1 MVELK
6 IQIPQDFLNEETRCD
21 YLVSKEMKEIW
32 AVELDLLSEFDR
44 VCTKYNIKYFA
55 SGGTLLGA
63 IRHQGFIPWDDDID
77 LAMARKDYV
86 KLCEV
91 APKEFVHPYFF
102 QTEYT
107 DPGSL
112 RGHAQLRNSLTTG
125 ILKEEYP
132 LRKKINQGIFIDI
145 FPLDGVPD
153 DQTKFT
159 ALEQQA
165 VELKKAFHRYSLF
178 AYPGVLN
185 IKSYKSIIKNTG
197 SLFAS
202 NYCKKKTEKLYKRFE
217 EVCSTYNDEETEFL
231 SMLTFRFSDKRLYI
245 EKRFL
250 DDVDRVKFEFTTIP
264 VLKGYDALI
273 KRQYSDYMVMKKAS
287 TYHGGVIFDS
297 GKPYIEYL
305 K

>member
-1 MVELK
+1 MVNLK
-6 IQIPQDFLNEETRCD
+6 IQIPQDFFKEETICD

-63 IRHQGFIPWDDDID
+63 IRHHGFIPWDDDID
-77 LAMARKDYV
+77 LAMARKDYE
-86 KLCEV
+86 KLCEI
-91 APKEFVHPYFF
+91 APKEFIHPFFF

-125 ILKEEYP
+125 IIKNEYQLK
-132 LRKKINQGIFIDI
+132 KKINQGIFIDI

-153 DQTKFT
+153 DQEKYDTF
-159 ALEQQA
+159 EQQA
-165 VELKKAFHRYSLF
+165 VELKRAFRRCSLF
-178 AYPGVLN
+178 AYPGALD
-185 IKSYKSIIKNTG
+185 IKSYKSIIKNVG
-197 SLFAS
+197 ALLAS
-202 NYCKKKTEKLYKRFE
+202 KYCKKKTEELYKRFE
-217 EVCSTYNDEETEFL
+217 EVCSMYNEEETEFL

-250 DDVDRVKFEFTTIP
+250 GDIERVKFEFITIP
-264 VLKGYDALI
+264 VLKGYDALL
-273 KRQYSDYMVMKKAS
+273 KRQYGDYMVMKKAS
-287 TYHGGVIFDS
+287 SYHGGVFFDTNRS
-297 GKPYIEYL
+297 YKEYV
-305 K
+305 

>member
-1 MVELK
+1 MINLK
-6 IQIPQDFLNEETRCD
+6 IQIPKGFLDEETRCD

-32 AVELDLLSEFDR
+32 AVELDLLAELDR
-44 VCTKYNIKYFA
+44 ICTKYNIKYFA

-77 LAMARKDYV
+77 LAMARKDYER
-86 KLCEV
+86 LCEV
-91 APKEFVHPYFF
+91 AQQEFVHPYFF

-107 DPGSL
+107 DSGSL

-125 ILKEEYP
+125 ILKSEYP
-132 LRKKINQGIFIDI
+132 LKKNINQGIFIDI

-153 DQTKFT
+153 EQKKYE
-159 ALEQQA
+159 ALERQA
-165 VELKKAFHRYSLF
+165 VELKRTFQKYSLF
-178 AYPGVLN
+178 VYPGALDV
-185 IKSYKSIIKNTG
+185 SSFKSIIKNTG
-197 SLFAS
+197 ALLAS
-202 NYCKKKTEKLYKRFE
+202 KYCKKKTEELYKKFE
-217 EVCSTYNDEETEFL
+217 EVCARYNNEETEFV

-250 DDVDRVKFEFTTIP
+250 DDVERVKFEFITIP
-264 VLKGYDALI
+264 VLKGYDTLL
-273 KRQYSDYMVMKKAS
+273 KRQYGDYMVMKKDMS
-287 TYHGGVIFDS
+287 YHLGVIFDS

>member
-1 MVELK
+1 MIDLK
-6 IQIPQDFLNEETRCD
+6 IQIPKGFLDEETRCD

-32 AVELDLLSEFDR
+32 AVELDLLAELDR
-44 VCTKYNIKYFA
+44 ICTKYNIKYFA

-77 LAMARKDYV
+77 LAMARKDYER
-86 KLCEV
+86 LCEV
-91 APKEFVHPYFF
+91 APQEFVNPYFF
-102 QTEYT
+102 QTEDT

-125 ILKEEYP
+125 ILKNEYP
-132 LRKKINQGIFIDI
+132 IKKKINQGIFIDI

-153 DQTKFT
+153 EMDEYKN
-159 ALEQQA
+159 LELQA
-165 VELKKAFHRYSLF
+165 EALKKRFRKFSLF

-185 IKSYKSIIKNTG
+185 IKSFKSIVKKIG
-197 SLFAS
+197 SLLIAA
-202 NYCKKKTEKLYKRFE
+202 YCKKKTAVFYKAFE
-217 EVCSTYNDEETEFL
+217 EVCSTYNDRNTEFL

-250 DDVDRVKFEFTTIP
+250 DDIQRVKFEFVTIP
-264 VLKGYDALI
+264 VLKGYDTLL
-273 KRQYSDYMVMKKAS
+273 KRQYGDYMVMKKDMS
-287 TYHGGVIFDS
+287 YHGGVIFDS